1 MPEIQRSR
9 DQRLDRLFDSLTEK
23 AQRLRSIYT
32 SDTKCVSE
40 AIKGDIK
47 DNDPKRAEY
56 FDAILR
62 RLKRLPR
69 SSNVEPKLV
78 SKDQPRATQPDN
90 VLPFRPADNPRPSL
104 KDSLGPKAWAAMLTA
119 AAKQELE
126 HPADASGVDESN
138 ESDR

>member
-1 MPEIQRSR
+1 M
-9 DQRLDRLFDSLTEK
+9 
-23 AQRLRSIYT
+23 
-32 SDTKCVSE
+32 
-40 AIKGDIK
+40 KGDIK

-78 SKDQPRATQPDN
+78 SKDQPRATQPNN
-90 VLPFRPADNPRPSL
+90 VLPFQPKDKPRSSL
-104 KDSLGPKAWAAMLTA
+104 KDSLSPKAWTDMLAA

-126 HPADASGVDESN
+126 HPTEVPDGDDKVTG
-138 ESDR
+138 